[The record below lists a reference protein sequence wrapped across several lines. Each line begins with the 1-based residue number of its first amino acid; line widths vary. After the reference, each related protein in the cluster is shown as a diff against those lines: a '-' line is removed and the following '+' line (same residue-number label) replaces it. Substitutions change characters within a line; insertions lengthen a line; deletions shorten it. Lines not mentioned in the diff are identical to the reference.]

1 MGQHT
6 EKADE
11 WQVVAASVRG
21 TSHQKS
27 NLPCQDVVAFRCLPN
42 GVLVAALADGAGS
55 ASMAEVGATVA
66 AQSAIESL
74 SAAFGSA
81 SPPGGDEEL
90 RAALLNA
97 LSGARASVVAEAER
111 RSVRARE
118 LATTLIVA
126 AFMRTRAVSAQ
137 IGDGA
142 VVVSIQPGTFD
153 LLTGPPQTEHLNET
167 IFLTADAAL
176 DHAQVKVLSGHVRY
190 VALLCDGLQ
199 LLALKYPELVPHAGF
214 FGPLFG
220 FLEKARP
227 GEETAARLREF
238 LESPRVTAR
247 SDDDLSLVLAVLR
260 EQTVP

>member
-6 EKADE
+6 QKKDE
-11 WQVVAASVRG
+11 WQVIAASVRG
-21 TSHQKS
+21 TSHRKS
-27 NLPCQDVVAFRCLPN
+27 NLPCQDVVEFRCLPN

-55 ASMAEVGATVA
+55 ASLAEVGATVA

-74 SAAFGSA
+74 SAAFGKGSQ
-81 SPPGGDEEL
+81 PGPDDDV

-97 LSGARASVVAEAER
+97 LGKARASVVAEAEK

-118 LATTLIVA
+118 LATTLMVA
-126 AFMRTRAVSAQ
+126 AFTRTRAASAQ

-142 VVVSIQPGTFD
+142 VVVGVAPGTFD

-167 IFLTADAAL
+167 IFLTADGAL
-176 DHAQVKVLSGHVRY
+176 DYAQVKLQSCHVRY
-190 VALLCDGLQ
+190 GALLCDGLQ
-199 LLALKYPELVPHAGF
+199 LLALKYPELVPHSGF

-220 FLEKARP
+220 FLEKSGP
-227 GEETAARLREF
+227 GEETTARLRQF

>member
-6 EKADE
+6 QKTEE
-11 WQVVAASVRG
+11 WQVIAASVRG
-21 TSHQKS
+21 TSHRKS
-27 NLPCQDVVAFRCLPN
+27 NLPCQDVVVFRCLPN
-42 GVLVAALADGAGS
+42 GILVAALADGAGS
-55 ASMAEVGATVA
+55 ASLAEVGATVA

-74 SAAFGSA
+74 SVAFGKA
-81 SPPGGDEEL
+81 NPPGPEEEL

-97 LSGARASVVAEAER
+97 LSGARASVLAEAEK
-111 RSVRARE
+111 RSVRVRE

-126 AFMRTRAVSAQ
+126 AFTRTRAGSAQ

-142 VVVSIQPGTFD
+142 VVVGVEPGTFD
-153 LLTGPPQTEHLNET
+153 LLTGPPETEHLNET
-167 IFLTADAAL
+167 IFLTADGAL
-176 DHAQVKVLSGHVRY
+176 DHAQVKLRSGRVRY
-190 VALLCDGLQ
+190 CALLCDGLQ

-220 FLEKARP
+220 FLEKAGP
-227 GEETAARLREF
+227 GEETAARLRQF